1 MNLQPLNVYKKFVG
15 FRTSDDLNDRLQRFS
30 RVLGRQ
36 KSDVIRYLLT
46 SCLNAYE
53 TDKDAIAKIRQ
64 ELY

>member
-1 MNLQPLNVYKKFVG
+1 MTSQSVNVYNKVIG
-15 FRTSDDLNDRLQRFS
+15 FRASRDFEARLERFS
-30 RVLGRQ
+30 HVLGRR

-53 TDKDAIAKIRQ
+53 TDRGAIAKIKQ